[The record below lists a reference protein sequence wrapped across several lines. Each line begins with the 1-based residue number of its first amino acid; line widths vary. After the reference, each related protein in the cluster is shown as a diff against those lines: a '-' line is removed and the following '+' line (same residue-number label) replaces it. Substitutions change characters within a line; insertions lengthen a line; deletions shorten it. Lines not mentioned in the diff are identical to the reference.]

1 MYLAIKHLHMLTA
14 VLSLIGFIIRGI
26 GMMRDA
32 TWMQHKA
39 VKILPHVNDTILLGS
54 AMYLAISIQQYPF
67 AVDWLTAKVLG
78 LLAYIGLGLVALR
91 FGKTKP
97 IRIAAW
103 LLAIGVFIYI
113 AGVARTHLPSFFL
126 QYFMG

>member
-14 VLSLIGFIIRGI
+14 VLSITGFIIRGI

-32 TWMQHKA
+32 GWMQHKL
-39 VKILPHVNDTILLGS
+39 VKILPHVNDSILLGS
-54 AMYLAISIQQYPF
+54 AAYLAISIQQYPLT
-67 AVDWLTAKVLG
+67 ADWLTAKVIG
-78 LLAYIGLGLVALR
+78 LLAYIGLGLAALR

-103 LLAIGVFIYI
+103 LLAIAVFIYI
-113 AGVARTHLPSFFL
+113 AGVARTHLPLFFL
-126 QYFMG
+126 Q